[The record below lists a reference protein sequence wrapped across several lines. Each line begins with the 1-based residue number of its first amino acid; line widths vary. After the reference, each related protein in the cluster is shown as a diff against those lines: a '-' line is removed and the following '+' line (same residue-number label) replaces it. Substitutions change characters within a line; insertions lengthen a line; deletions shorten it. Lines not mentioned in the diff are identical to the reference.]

1 MWLNIKRVFKSGF
14 LNFKRGGLVSFAS
27 VLVVT
32 VTLAVITTLIL
43 LQAVLTFSLNQIKD
57 KVDVTIY
64 FTTGASEDKILTLKS
79 SLEKL
84 PEVREVTY
92 TSARVA
98 LENFR
103 KRHENDYP
111 TIAALDEIKENPL
124 GAFLNVRAREVSQYE
139 SIANFLKSDNALVI
153 GTSNII
159 DKVNYYQNQEV
170 IERLSSIIK
179 GSERLG
185 LIVTLLLI
193 AISIVV
199 TFNTIRLTIFISK
212 EEIGIMRLVGAS
224 KMRVTGPFMVEG
236 AIYGVIGAILTLV
249 LFFPATSWVGRNM
262 TSFLGLNVYEYYT
275 NHIFYI
281 FAIILVSG
289 ILLGVVSSLLAITKY
304 LNK

>member
-1 MWLNIKRVFKSGF
+1 MWLNIKRVIKSGF

-43 LQAVLTFSLNQIKD
+43 LQAVLNFSLNQIKD

-92 TSARVA
+92 TSAKVA
-98 LENFR
+98 LDNFR

-124 GAFLNVRAREVSQYE
+124 GAFLNVRAKEVSQYE

-159 DKVNYYQNQEV
+159 DKVNYYQNKEV
-170 IERLSSIIK
+170 IERLNSIIK

-224 KMRVTGPFMVEG
+224 KLRVTGPFMVEG
-236 AIYGVIGAILTLV
+236 AIYGIISAILTLI
-249 LFFPATSWVGRNM
+249 LFLPATSWVGSNM
-262 TSFLGLNVYEYYT
+262 TSFLGINIYEYYT
-275 NHIFYI
+275 SNIFYI